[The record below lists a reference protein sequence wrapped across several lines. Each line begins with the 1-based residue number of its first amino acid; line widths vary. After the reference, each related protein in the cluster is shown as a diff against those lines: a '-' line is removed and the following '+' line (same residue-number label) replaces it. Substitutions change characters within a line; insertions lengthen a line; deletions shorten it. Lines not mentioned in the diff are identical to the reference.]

1 MNPLIFV
8 FTSLFLSTEVSVWAI
23 EQVQED
29 FFGNN
34 SYCDRWFRIW
44 NSEISKICS
53 VSVSSRNENSLLLFF
68 TGSIYFIK
76 ISAELFYLLG
86 NFHLKK
92 FPITL
97 FVSKICLS
105 EKTQK
110 ILFSNY
116 SVISSKKLWNQ
127 KTKRLHK
134 GFKWLFVF
142 SRGILQTKN
151 ELFCCFRCSFW

>member
-8 FTSLFLSTEVSVWAI
+8 FTSLFLSTEVSIWAI

-44 NSEISKICS
+44 NSEKFQNMLCFCFFQ
-53 VSVSSRNENSLLLFF
+53 RRKLFVTVF

-76 ISAELFYLLG
+76 ISAEVFYLLG
-86 NFHLKK
+86 TFHLKK

-142 SRGILQTKN
+142 SRGILQNKN
-151 ELFCCFRCSFW
+151 ELFFCFRCSFW

>member
-1 MNPLIFV
+1 MVPNLKLWKFQNMLCFCFFQRRKLFV
-8 FTSLFLSTEVSVWAI
+8 TL
-23 EQVQED
+23 
-29 FFGNN
+29 
-34 SYCDRWFRIW
+34 
-44 NSEISKICS
+44 
-53 VSVSSRNENSLLLFF
+53 F

-76 ISAELFYLLG
+76 ISAEIFYLLG
-86 NFHLKK
+86 TFHLKK

-134 GFKWLFVF
+134 GFKWHFVF
-142 SRGILQTKN
+142 SRSILQTKN
-151 ELFCCFRCSFW
+151 ELFCCFRCSFWWSEVAIVKLILIFPFRDSKPQAWMLPPMSFSKTVDLG